1 MKFAYYSD
9 NELLR
14 NLIRL
19 IRKKWSRRSMIEA
32 GVDGPYSRIL
42 INYNCELQGKEPIQ
56 VSLNLVF
63 LGPPGT
69 GKRTVVK
76 LYGQVLAETGLLSS
90 GEVMVKNPTDFIGR
104 WIGWSEDAT
113 RKILSAVMSKVVIID
128 EAYMLYS
135 GSRSDSCFRTAA
147 VDNNRLGS

>member
-1 MKFAYYSD
+1 
-9 NELLR
+9 
-14 NLIRL
+14 
-19 IRKKWSRRSMIEA
+19 
-32 GVDGPYSRIL
+32 
-42 INYNCELQGKEPIQ
+42 
-56 VSLNLVF
+56 
-63 LGPPGT
+63 
-69 GKRTVVK
+69 
-76 LYGQVLAETGLLSS
+76 
-90 GEVMVKNPTDFIGR
+90 MVKNPTDFIGR